1 MCGRSAQSVRGVEQA
16 EDIIRTAGSGG
27 AGAGGRNRGG
37 NSRQQSSSAPSSS
50 STSHWPSSYNN
61 VNMGPGMRGLVIR
74 KSCNND
80 DVVDG
85 GIACEEMV
93 WGLVP
98 KAGTKTSPLPEGPAQ
113 HYSNL
118 MYNARS
124 DTLYDKRTF
133 RDLALRGQTAVVAV
147 DGFYE
152 WKESEKSAIGGGSG
166 KQPYYVHRSDGKP
179 LFIAGLWTSVPTGRE
194 HGYDGK
200 PEMLTTYTLLT
211 TDACPKLQWLHHRQ
225 PVFLWDTAAAMEWLQ
240 DPSQTLEKSIAREA
254 SKDHDLLAWYPVT
267 KRMNKTQYRESD
279 CNIAIKIEKVPSVK
293 SFFTAAAKGG
303 GVGKAKAPVETGP
316 KDFLKEGWKEEAEKQ
331 MAQSKRK
338 AATASPPTPSSP
350 ATKKIKPSPSSPSPA
365 RSKKLLHKQQSPP
378 KPGQITSFFA
388 AAKPK
393 METK

>member
-16 EDIIRTAGSGG
+16 EDIIRAAGSGG
-27 AGAGGRNRGG
+27 GGAGGRNRG
-37 NSRQQSSSAPSSS
+37 NRQQSSSAPPSSS

-179 LFIAGLWTSVPTGRE
+179 LLIAGLWTSVPTGRE

-225 PVFLWDTAAAMEWLQ
+225 PVFLWDTAAAMKWLQ
-240 DPSQTLEKSIAREA
+240 DPSQTLEKSIARDA

-316 KDFLKEGWKEEAEKQ
+316 KDFLKDGWKEEAEKQ

-338 AATASPPTPSSP
+338 AATASSPTPSSP
-350 ATKKIKPSPSSPSPA
+350 ATKKIKPSTSSPSPA

>member
-16 EDIIRTAGSGG
+16 EDIIRAAGS
-27 AGAGGRNRGG
+27 RRREN
-37 NSRQQSSSAPSSS
+37 RQQSSSSAAPSSS
-50 STSHWPSSYNN
+50 STPQWPSSYNN

-74 KSCNND
+74 KSSNED
-80 DVVDG
+80 VDG
-85 GIACEEMV
+85 GITCEEMV

-179 LFIAGLWTSVPTGRE
+179 LLIAGLWTSVPTGRE

-200 PEMLTTYTLLT
+200 PEILTTYTLLT
-211 TDACPKLQWLHHRQ
+211 TDACPKLQW
-225 PVFLWDTAAAMEWLQ
+225 
-240 DPSQTLEKSIAREA
+240 
-254 SKDHDLLAWYPVT
+254 
-267 KRMNKTQYRESD
+267 
-279 CNIAIKIEKVPSVK
+279 
-293 SFFTAAAKGG
+293 
-303 GVGKAKAPVETGP
+303 
-316 KDFLKEGWKEEAEKQ
+316 
-331 MAQSKRK
+331 
-338 AATASPPTPSSP
+338 
-350 ATKKIKPSPSSPSPA
+350 
-365 RSKKLLHKQQSPP
+365 
-378 KPGQITSFFA
+378 
-388 AAKPK
+388 
-393 METK
+393 